1 MRILPL
7 LTLPVAFA
15 IALAFTPPD
24 PLPALTQGQQGDTA
38 LWTAI
43 VERMTAGESYYEASS
58 TELRARHYP
67 TRSIFNWRQ
76 PLAYEVTA
84 AIGPRMARAL
94 LVAIGIWLIFQSGR
108 IFHWRLLA
116 LLAMA
121 NSTLMIAAPY
131 APYLTELWA
140 GAFLALSVLSY
151 AEDRGRTGAAWGL
164 LALFVREL
172 AAPYCVLATVISA
185 QRRRWAELAIWVVG
199 AGLYGVYYAWHAA
212 QALRHIS
219 LNDVA
224 HAQSWLCWGGLRFL
238 LQTLRHNGLF
248 LIWPTAVFAM
258 FVTGLAAAAWAPAAP
273 LHLRAA
279 VAGYSVLFLAVGQ
292 PFNGYWGFLT
302 APLMSL
308 WFTHAPAGLRA
319 LLGRPQPA
327 SESWLERAMHRAQRT
342 GVDVTSE

>member
-1 MRILPL
+1 MRIVPI

-15 IALAFTPPD
+15 IALIFTPAP
-24 PLPALTQGQQGDTA
+24 PPALKQDQQGDTA

-43 VERMTAGESYYEASS
+43 VDRMMAGESYYGASS
-58 TELRARHYP
+58 TELRARQYP

-84 AIGPRMARAL
+84 AIGPAAARAL
-94 LVAIGIWLIFQSGR
+94 LVAIGIWLILQSGR
-108 IFHWRLLA
+108 IFHWRLVA
-116 LLAMA
+116 LLAMT

-151 AEDRGRTGAAWGL
+151 ADDRGRTGAVWAL

-172 AAPYCVLATVISA
+172 AAPYCVIATVIAA
-185 QRRRWAELAIWVVG
+185 QRRRWAELATWGVG
-199 AGLYGVYYAWHAA
+199 AVLYGLYYTWHAG
-212 QALRHIS
+212 QASHHIGAD
-219 LNDVA
+219 DVA
-224 HAQSWLCWGGLRFL
+224 HAQSWLCWGGPGFL

-258 FVTGLAAAAWAPAAP
+258 FVTGMAAAAWAPAVP

-279 VAGYSVLFLAVGQ
+279 VAGYSVFFLAVGQ
-292 PFNGYWGFLT
+292 PFNGYWGYLT

-308 WFTHAPAGLRA
+308 WFAHAPAGLRT
-319 LLGRPQPA
+319 LLGLPQPA
-327 SESWLERAMHRAQRT
+327 SDSLLARAMHRTQ
-342 GVDVTSE
+342 